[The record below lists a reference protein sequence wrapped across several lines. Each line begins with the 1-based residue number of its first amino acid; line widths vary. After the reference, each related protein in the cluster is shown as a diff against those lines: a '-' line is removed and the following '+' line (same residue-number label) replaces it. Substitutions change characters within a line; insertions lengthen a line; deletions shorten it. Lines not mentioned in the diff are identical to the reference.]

1 MATIVI
7 NALNSNSGGGR
18 SIRDGYLTLLNRQRL
33 HDRYI
38 VITSAPKGLSFL
50 DNPRIQVK
58 ELPGVLGS
66 TIMAPLVYGFVLGRL
81 IENWGADT
89 VLNLGDLIIN
99 TTVKQLYIFDW
110 SYALE
115 VHPEVWAGMT
125 LRDWI
130 VRRAKLW
137 LLTRNFHRANIVVAQ
152 TGRIREML
160 IEKYRL
166 RDVRVIGNAAT
177 VDEASSWS
185 AAKFD
190 LPDGVKLLSPS
201 VYYPHKNLEV
211 LLGVADA
218 IRSRNLNYRIVVT
231 VNPDSKAA
239 AKFLAE
245 IRSRGLEGVICNVGQ
260 VSLADMPSLYKQCD
274 AVIMPTLLESFS
286 IVYLEAMHYRLPIFT
301 SDMWFSHSVC
311 GDAARYFDP
320 FSAEKILSSVEDIFL
335 DESKRSALVE
345 AGVRRLGTFPTWQEN
360 FETYQSIMA
369 DLSKGT

>member
-1 MATIVI
+1 MAIIVI

-18 SIRDGYLTLLNRQRL
+18 SIRDSYLSLLNRQCL
-33 HDRYI
+33 DDRYI
-38 VITSAPKGLSFL
+38 VITSDKKGLSFL
-50 DNPRIQVK
+50 DNPSIEIR
-58 ELPGVLGS
+58 EMPGFLGR

-81 IENWGADT
+81 IEKWGADA
-89 VLNLGDLIIN
+89 VLNLGDLIIK
-99 TTVKQLYIFDW
+99 TAVKQLYIFDW

-115 VHPEVWAGMT
+115 VHPKVWAGMT
-125 LRDWI
+125 LHDWI

-152 TGRIREML
+152 TGGIREML

-166 RDVRVIGNAAT
+166 RDVRVIGGAAT
-177 VDEASSWS
+177 VEEASSRS
-185 AAKFD
+185 AVKFD

-211 LLGVADA
+211 LLDVADA

-231 VNPDSKAA
+231 VNPDGKAA
-239 AKFLAE
+239 ARFLEE
-245 IRSRGLEGVICNVGQ
+245 IQNRGLDGVICNVGQ
-260 VSLADMPSLYKQCD
+260 VPLADMPRLYKQCD
-274 AVIMPTLLESFS
+274 AVIMPTLLESFG
-286 IVYLEAMHYRLPIFT
+286 IIYLEAMHYRLPIFT

-335 DESKRSALVE
+335 DESRRSALVE